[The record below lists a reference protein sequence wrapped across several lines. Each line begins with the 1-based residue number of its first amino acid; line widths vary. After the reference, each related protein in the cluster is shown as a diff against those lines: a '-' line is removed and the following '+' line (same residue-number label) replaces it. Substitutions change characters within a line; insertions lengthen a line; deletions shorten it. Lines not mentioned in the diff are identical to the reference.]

1 MIDSRKYFTHSSLTI
16 QTLML
21 FLWNTVI
28 DYMISISSVSHQY
41 GNSPALQFADWQV
54 NDAEQWLLL
63 GQSGSGKTTL
73 LHILTGLLKPSGGK
87 VHINNTDLYQLTSK
101 KLDAFRGQHI
111 GIIFQKPH
119 LIKSLSIAENLMLAQ
134 RFAGLRTNQKRIE
147 EVLTSLDM
155 AHKRNAYPQELS
167 QGQLQRVTI
176 ARAVINKPTLLIAD
190 EPTSSL
196 DDKNAEAVLALL
208 KQQSELNQ
216 ATLVVATHDKRV
228 KDAFNLTYSL
238 A

>member
-1 MIDSRKYFTHSSLTI
+1 
-16 QTLML
+16 
-21 FLWNTVI
+21 
-28 DYMISISSVSHQY
+28 MISITSVSHQY
-41 GNSPALQFADWQV
+41 GNATALKFADWQV
-54 NDAEQWLLL
+54 NNTEQWLLL

-73 LHILTGLLKPSGGK
+73 LHILTGLLKPSTGQVK
-87 VHINNTDLYQLTSK
+87 INDTALYELSSK

-111 GIIFQKPH
+111 GIVFQKPH
-119 LIKSLSIAENLMLAQ
+119 LIKSLSVAENLQLAQ
-134 RFAGLRTNQKRIE
+134 SFAGLNTNQQRIE
-147 EVLTSLDM
+147 EVLSSLDM
-155 AHKRNAYPQELS
+155 WHKRNAYPRELS

-176 ARAVINKPTLLIAD
+176 ARAVINKPALLIAD

>member
-1 MIDSRKYFTHSSLTI
+1 MIEIK
-16 QTLML
+16 
-21 FLWNTVI
+21 
-28 DYMISISSVSHQY
+28 SVSHQY
-41 GNSPALQFADWQV
+41 STEQALKFADWQV
-54 NDAEQWLLL
+54 NNGEQWLLL

-73 LHILTGLLKPSGGK
+73 LHILTGLLKPAAGEIK
-87 VHINNTDLYQLTSK
+87 INDTNLYALSSK
-101 KLDAFRGQHI
+101 KLDEFRGQHI
-111 GIIFQKPH
+111 GIVFQKPH
-119 LIKSLSIAENLMLAQ
+119 LIKSLNITENLILAQ
-134 RFAGLRTNQKRIE
+134 SFAGLPTDKNRID
-147 EVLTSLDM
+147 EVLASLDM
-155 AHKRNAYPQELS
+155 AHKKNAYPQELS

-208 KQQSELNQ
+208 KEQSELNK

-238 A
+238 S